1 MSTNPAPVIPTSA
14 NPVPQDP
21 PGVDSAEPTRVPW
34 PAVAVYTVL
43 ACGLA
48 WLVTIPLWLGDGL
61 ADPKFTWLVLL
72 MMYTPTVA
80 ALIVTFFIVKP
91 KYKARYL
98 GLTPFKPVVRSIVL
112 ILVWPIVF
120 GLLAVSAAFV
130 ASLFGWVDFGFNA
143 SALEEDAALAG
154 MSAEALALLSI
165 AMTPLIVVQATFA
178 AFGEELGWRGFLV
191 PALKPLGFWPMAII
205 SGVIW
210 GVWHAP
216 IILLGYNFGRTD
228 IFGVLLMI
236 VFCFFVG
243 VILNWSRLWCRNV
256 WVAAVGH
263 GALNATAPIGF
274 LFVMN
279 FDPAGGLTQTVVGAP
294 GWIIMAAIIVVMA
307 GLGLFGKRLPKPL
320 VTVPAKHL
328 SGGHPAPRGAGVSN
342 PTAEPAVGTPEWAQ
356 GYVPHTRNA
365 PDAPSTDRGGER

>member
-1 MSTNPAPVIPTSA
+1 MNTSPASATNVPTEKA
-14 NPVPQDP
+14 
-21 PGVDSAEPTRVPW
+21 RVPW
-34 PAVAVYTVL
+34 FAVTVYSVL

-48 WLVTIPLWLGDGL
+48 WLVALPLWLGDGL
-61 ADPKFTWLVLL
+61 ADPKFPWLVMV

-80 ALIVTFFIVKP
+80 ALVVTFFIVKP
-91 KYKARYL
+91 KYKTRYL

-120 GLLAVSAAFV
+120 GLIAIGAAFV
-130 ASLFGWVDFGFNA
+130 ANLFGWVDFGFNA
-143 SALEEDAALAG
+143 AALEQDAAAVG
-154 MSAEALALLSI
+154 MSAEGLALLSV
-165 AMTPLIVVQATFA
+165 AMTPLLVVQATFA

-191 PALKPLGFWPMAII
+191 SALRPLGFWPMALV

-228 IFGVLLMI
+228 LLGVLLMV
-236 VFCFFVG
+236 VFCFLVG
-243 VILNWSRLWCRNV
+243 IILNWSRLWCRNV

-263 GALNATAPIGF
+263 GALNATATIGF

-279 FDPAGGLTQTVVGAP
+279 FDANGGLTQTVVGIP
-294 GWIIMAAIIVVMA
+294 GWIIFAVIIAVMAA
-307 GLGLFGKRLPKPL
+307 LGLFGKRIPEPL

-328 SGGHPAPRGAGVSN
+328 AGGHPGSRNGGIAN
-342 PTAEPAVGTPEWAQ
+342 PAAQPVVGTPEWAQ
-356 GYVPHTRNA
+356 GYVPHTRNTT
-365 PDAPSTDRGGER
+365 DEPSADLGSER